1 MADPLDLRKWRQWGA
16 YHWGALAAFIATLWS
31 GSAIPFIIAL
41 LCLILIQ
48 LENDHAD

>member
-1 MADPLDLRKWRQWGA
+1 MSDPLNPAKWRQWGI
-16 YHWGALAAFIATLWS
+16 YHWTALAAFVAVLWS
-31 GSAIPFIIAL
+31 GSAILFIIAL